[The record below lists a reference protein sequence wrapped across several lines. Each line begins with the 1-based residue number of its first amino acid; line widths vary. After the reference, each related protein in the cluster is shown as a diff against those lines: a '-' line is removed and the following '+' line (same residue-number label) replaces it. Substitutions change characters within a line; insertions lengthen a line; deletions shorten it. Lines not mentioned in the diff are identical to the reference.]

1 MVAGYG
7 LIPELPCHIWHG
19 NLMNFNQCVDTL
31 FQSKVQPSGGQHL
44 TLNKQKET
52 LLQRARLTEFDFR
65 KLFG

>member
-1 MVAGYG
+1 
-7 LIPELPCHIWHG
+7 
-19 NLMNFNQCVDTL
+19 MNFNQCVDTL

-44 TLNKQKET
+44 TLNKHKET